1 MIVKNS
7 NELVSVFNNI
17 FGKCIIEEK
26 VREIS
31 IEELE
36 ENGKGKINIIIKK
49 GNKALK
55 IKPNDKINIGCI
67 KKPNKPDGIVFEINF
82 KQKKIIVYLVELK
95 KNLLSKLEKAIEQL
109 SKAYWFVK
117 SLSLEECFD
126 MEFVLILGYK
136 DELNEQNLEL
146 FRENEPN
153 LLLREAYNAIYEKY
167 KNRKNIKFP
176 VKLPFCKFKLLNFEL
191 KKMEDII

>member
-7 NELVSVFNNI
+7 NELISVFNNI

-26 VREIS
+26 INVVY

-36 ENGKGKINIIIKK
+36 EDGKGKIKIVIKK

-55 IKPNDKINIGCI
+55 IKPDDKINIGCI
-67 KKPNKPDGIVFEINF
+67 KKTNKPDGIVFEINF
-82 KQKKIIVYLVELK
+82 KQKKMIIYLVELK
-95 KNLLSKLEKAIEQL
+95 KNLLGKLEKVIEQL

-117 SLSLEECFD
+117 SLSLDECFD

-146 FRENEPN
+146 IREDEPN

-191 KKMEDII
+191 KKMEEL